1 MAEIDNIVE
10 IFITRETTAIDT
22 ASFSIPL
29 VLASFTNFS
38 ERTRTYTD
46 IDEVGEDFDSTDNAY
61 ILAQKLFSGEGI
73 KPSTIVIGR
82 RQIDSVTGSINT
94 IANNTA
100 YTVTI
105 NDTAYTITS
114 DASATA
120 DEIVAALDIAVTDVD
135 INFTDNLDGTFT
147 VAPVVPGDN
156 WSITASVNISLV
168 NATPTETWTDA
179 LEAVE
184 DDNSTWYAMV
194 AETHVPAEVVELAT
208 AIQSRRKIYGTSTQ
222 DANFTSGTHIGQL
235 LSDQSLGRTF
245 WVYTPAA
252 DTQYP
257 EAAWMSEQLP
267 ETPGSNTWNLKQAAG
282 VTVGRITPTQRTNIR
297 GFNGNMYTRVAGVDV
312 FQDGVM
318 ADGEFID
325 VIIFIDWVYARLQ
338 EAIFFRLINSRKIP
352 YTRAGAT
359 IIENEIRSVL
369 SLGVTNGGIADAPA
383 YTVTAPDPLNIPA
396 TMRAQRTMGDFL
408 FEFRLAGAVHKVVV
422 RGTAGV

>member
-1 MAEIDNIVE
+1 MAEIDQIVE

-29 VLASFTNFS
+29 ILATFDTTVFP

-46 IDEVGEDFDSTDNAY
+46 ISEVGEDFDSTDSAY
-61 ILAQKLFSGEGI
+61 IIAQKLFSGEGI

-82 RQIDSVTGSINT
+82 KDS
-94 IANNTA
+94 
-100 YTVTI
+100 
-105 NDTAYTITS
+105 
-114 DASATA
+114 
-120 DEIVAALDIAVTDVD
+120 E
-135 INFTDNLDGTFT
+135 
-147 VAPVVPGDN
+147 
-156 WSITASVNISLV
+156 
-168 NATPTETWTDA
+168 ETWTDA
-179 LEAVE
+179 LDAVE
-184 DDNSTWYAMV
+184 EDNSVWYALV
-194 AETHVPAEVVELAT
+194 ADTHVPAEVIELAT
-208 AIQSRRKIYGTSTQ
+208 AIQARRKIYGTSTQ
-222 DANFTSGTHIGQL
+222 DSNFTSGTHIGQQ
-235 LSDQSLGRTF
+235 LSDMSLGRTF
-245 WVYTPAA
+245 WVYTADA

-282 VTVGRITPTQRTNIR
+282 VTVSNISPTQRVNIR
-297 GFNGNMYTRVAGVDV
+297 ALNGNMYTTVAGVNV

-318 ADGEFID
+318 SDGEFID
-325 VIIFIDWVYARLQ
+325 VIIFIDWVHARMQ

-408 FEFRLAGAVHKVVV
+408 FEFRLAGAVHKVIV
-422 RGTAGV
+422 RGTAGI